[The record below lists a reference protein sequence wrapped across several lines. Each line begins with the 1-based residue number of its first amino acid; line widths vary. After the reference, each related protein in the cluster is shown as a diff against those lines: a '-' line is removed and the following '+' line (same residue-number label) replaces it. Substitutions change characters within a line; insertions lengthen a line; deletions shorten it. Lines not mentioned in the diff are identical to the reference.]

1 MSKDRRPVRG
11 PALGRLVRNVRL
23 VVFDFDGVFTDNR
36 VLVGED
42 GREFVFCH
50 RADGLGLG
58 YLRQSGVDCLVLSL
72 ETNPVVARRCEKLK
86 LDYYQGCTDKWALL
100 QRILR
105 EKGIDRSQV
114 AYVGNDINDL
124 ACMGQVG
131 LAICVADAYP
141 EVKSVAGLVT
151 RRRGG
156 EGAVREIC
164 DLLLKLRKNKSGGTH
179 GR

>member
-1 MSKDRRPVRG
+1 MSKARRPVRASTLG
-11 PALGRLVRNVRL
+11 PLVRNIRL

-42 GREFVFCH
+42 GREFVFCN
-50 RADGLGLG
+50 RGDGLGLG

-72 ETNPVVARRCEKLK
+72 ETNPVVAKRCEKLK
-86 LDYYQGCTDKWALL
+86 LEYYQGCADKWALL

-105 EKGIDRSQV
+105 EKGIDRSRV

-124 ACMGQVG
+124 ACMEQVG

-141 EVKSVAGLVT
+141 AVKSAARLVT

-164 DLLLKLRKNKSGGTH
+164 DLLLRLRKINSGGTH